1 MIEAADSE
9 QAPMAEPEPEA
20 ALPAVGQGAGR
31 TAGAM
36 LREAREAAGLHVGAL
51 AVSLK
56 VPPAKL
62 EALEHDQY
70 DKLPDAVF
78 TRALASSVCRTL
90 KIEAGP
96 ILERLPQSAAPR
108 LVQDTDGI
116 NAPFR
121 SPRDNV
127 AITWRDQLTRPVSL
141 LVGALL
147 IGVVAV
153 VLWPYGQSVDVGAA
167 SAAGDASPAV
177 TVAAKPFA
185 LKEAPAVAATAP
197 ESTPPAEIIQASV
210 AMPAPA
216 EAPAGVQPPAPAT
229 PPAATG
235 TAAAAADS
243 AAPPSAGAGVV
254 FRASGQSW
262 VEVRDAKG
270 AVPLRKMLAAGESA
284 NVSGAMPLQVIVGN
298 VDATQVEVRGKPFD
312 LKSMARDNVARFQV
326 K

>member
-9 QAPMAEPEPEA
+9 QAPEPEPEIA
-20 ALPAVGQGAGR
+20 VPAVGQSAGR

-56 VPPAKL
+56 VPAAKL
-62 EALEHDQY
+62 EALEHDRF
-70 DKLPDAVF
+70 DMLPDAVF

-90 KIEAGP
+90 KIEPGP

-127 AITWRDQLTRPVSL
+127 ASTWRDHLTRPVSL

-147 IGVVAV
+147 IGAVAV
-153 VLWPYGQSVDVGAA
+153 VLWPYGQSVGVAST
-167 SAAGDASPAV
+167 SAAGDAPSAA
-177 TVAAKPFA
+177 TTAAKPFA
-185 LKEAPAVAATAP
+185 LKTAPAVAATAP

-216 EAPAGVQPPAPAT
+216 
-229 PPAATG
+229 
-235 TAAAAADS
+235 AAAAGEQPPVPAAPVAAAAVASES
-243 AAPPSAGAGVV
+243 AAPPSAGASVV
-254 FRASGQSW
+254 FRATGQSW
-262 VEVRDAKG
+262 VEVRDARG
-270 AVPLRKMLAAGESA
+270 GVPLRKMLAAGESA

-298 VDATQVEVRGKPFD
+298 VDATQVEVRGKRFD